1 MKLSGIGVDII
12 ENSRIKKMIKNKDFL
27 QRVFSNYEILNSKKK
42 KKKIKFHF
50 LQIDL
55 LQRKPFQNL

>member
-12 ENSRIKKMIKNKDFL
+12 KNSRIKKMIKNKDFL

-42 KKKIKFHF
+42 KIKFHF